1 MEMQNRI
8 TWDPDE
14 MIRLLENQLDRLKV
28 FRFDSRYRS
37 LLGEGFTELLARW
50 EKDIL
55 SRRDDPFTLV
65 ICGEFKR
72 GKSSLINA
80 LLGEDVT
87 PVNVTAET
95 VTLNR
100 ISYGPHS
107 NEAVLSGGKHLRLS
121 DEEMQ
126 RDHLENLMRQS
137 GFSFRQIE
145 LQRPNEF
152 LKKAVVV
159 DTPGLGD
166 SMQDFTEMV
175 EEALAQAD
183 AVVYVFSVNYPLSQT
198 EQLFLKTM
206 IVPQRYTDLL
216 LVGNYLDTLN
226 SEEDYGRIKKLL
238 ASRIQNLLPGQE
250 PWLLSA
256 LDERCRQLGEERPN
270 PEMAGA
276 LAEHF
281 DRFRAEL
288 NRLAEEK
295 KETILPDR
303 MQRLARGMIA
313 ELSENLTAMEEGLQM
328 SSQDVKAAMDRVEE
342 QKETQIQNQEEA
354 GRRIDRLIETMKG
367 ESREWMGEL
376 LDAMQ
381 QEVGSLGDIPA
392 AELSKYYTFY
402 CIDTIQEAMNRC
414 IEQHTLYLYD
424 LLEEISADLSAKL
437 SRTAVNSSY
446 GFRFTLDNRTW
457 TKGDNVSY
465 VVSKVSSLALL
476 SLVADGV
483 AGAMRQK
490 EMANKTPDILR
501 SIGRQY
507 ISLRASVDQAVE
519 SVYGKLGENAKKQLA
534 EYYGEKI
541 RAAQEQVEQSAMVAR
556 QDEERK
562 EEIRRAV
569 FEIREILNQ
578 IQTELE
584 GMRLQ
589 PARI

>member
-1 MEMQNRI
+1 MKQQ
-8 TWDPDE
+8 
-14 MIRLLENQLDRLKV
+14 LLENQLDRLKV

-457 TKGDNVSY
+457 TKVDNVSY

-519 SVYGKLGENAKKQLA
+519 SVYGKLRENAKKQLA

-562 EEIRRAV
+562 EEIRCAV
-569 FEIREILNQ
+569 SEIREILNQ

-584 GMRLQ
+584 GMR
-589 PARI
+589 

>member
-437 SRTAVNSSY
+437 SRTAVNNSY

-584 GMRLQ
+584 GMR
-589 PARI
+589 

>member
-1 MEMQNRI
+1 MQNRI

-126 RDHLENLMRQS
+126 RDHLEILMRQS
-137 GFSFRQIE
+137 GFSFRLSE
-145 LQRPNEF
+145 VQRPNEF

-483 AGAMRQK
+483 AGAMRQN

-519 SVYGKLGENAKKQLA
+519 SVYGKLRENAKKQLA

-562 EEIRRAV
+562 EEIRCAV
-569 FEIREILNQ
+569 SEIREILNQ

-584 GMRLQ
+584 GMR
-589 PARI
+589 

>member
-519 SVYGKLGENAKKQLA
+519 SVYGKLRENAKKQLA

-584 GMRLQ
+584 GMR
-589 PARI
+589 

>member
-1 MEMQNRI
+1 MQNRI

-354 GRRIDRLIETMKG
+354 GRRIDRLIEAMKG
-367 ESREWMGEL
+367 ESWEWMGEL

-584 GMRLQ
+584 GMR
-589 PARI
+589 

>member
-562 EEIRRAV
+562 EEIRCAV
-569 FEIREILNQ
+569 SEIREILNQ

-584 GMRLQ
+584 GMR
-589 PARI
+589 

>member
-569 FEIREILNQ
+569 SEIREILNQ

-584 GMRLQ
+584 GMR
-589 PARI
+589 

>member
-87 PVNVTAET
+87 PVNLKAET

-562 EEIRRAV
+562 EQIREAVAEIRR
-569 FEIREILNQ
+569 ILGQ
-578 IQTELE
+578 IQKELE
-584 GMRLQ
+584 GEG
-589 PARI
+589 

>member
-328 SSQDVKAAMDRVEE
+328 SSQDVKAAMERVEE

-584 GMRLQ
+584 GMR
-589 PARI
+589 

>member
-1 MEMQNRI
+1 MGAGIENRI
-8 TWDPDE
+8 TYDPDE
-14 MIRLLENQLDRLKV
+14 ITRLLENQLDKLKV

-37 LLGEGFTELLARW
+37 LLGESFINLAARW

-55 SRRDDPFTLV
+55 SRRNDPFTLV
-65 ICGEFKR
+65 VCGEFKR

-87 PVNVTAET
+87 PVNVTPET

-100 ISYGPHS
+100 IIYGPHS
-107 NEAVLSGGKHLRLS
+107 NEAVLPGGKKLQLS

-126 RDHLENLMRQS
+126 RENLEALMRQT

-145 LQRPNEF
+145 LQRPVDF
-152 LKKAVVV
+152 LKQTAVV

-166 SMQDFTEMV
+166 SMQDFGGLV

-206 IVPQRYTDLL
+206 IVPQKYTDLL
-216 LVGNYLDTLN
+216 LVGNYLDVLN
-226 SEEDYGRIKKLL
+226 SEEDYERMRSLL
-238 ASRIQNLLPGQE
+238 VSRIQNLLPGQE

-256 LDERCRQLGEERPN
+256 LDERCRQLREERPN
-270 PEMAGA
+270 PQMEAQLG
-276 LAEHF
+276 ERF
-281 DRFRAEL
+281 DRFREEL
-288 NRLAEEK
+288 NRLVEAK

-313 ELSENLTAMEEGLQM
+313 ELSESLTALEDGLSM
-328 SSQDVKAAMDRVEE
+328 SSQDVKAAMERVQE
-342 QKETQIQNQEEA
+342 QKESQIRTQEET
-354 GRRIDRLIETMKG
+354 GRRIDRLIDSMKT
-367 ESREWMGEL
+367 ESRMWMGEL
-376 LDAMQ
+376 LDDMQ
-381 QEVGSLGDIPA
+381 QETGTLTDIPA

-402 CIDTIQEAMNRC
+402 CIDTIQEGMNRC
-414 IEQHTLYLYD
+414 IEQHTLYLYA
-424 LLEEISADLSAKL
+424 LLEEISAELSAKL
-437 SRTAVNSSY
+437 SKTTVNSSY

-465 VVSKVSSLALL
+465 VVSKVGSLALL

-490 EMANKTPDILR
+490 EMADKAPDILR

-507 ISLRASVDQAVE
+507 PGLRASVNQAID

-534 EYYGEKI
+534 EYYGDKI
-541 RAAQEQVEQSAMVAR
+541 RMVQEQVEQSAMVAR

-562 EEIRRAV
+562 AEIRTAV
-569 FEIREILNQ
+569 SEIREILSQ

-584 GMRLQ
+584 GM
-589 PARI
+589 A

>member
-1 MEMQNRI
+1 MQNRI

-206 IVPQRYTDLL
+206 IVPQKYTDLL

-270 PEMAGA
+270 PEMTGA

-328 SSQDVKAAMDRVEE
+328 SSQDVKAAMERVEE

-584 GMRLQ
+584 GMR
-589 PARI
+589 

>member
-354 GRRIDRLIETMKG
+354 GCRIDRLIETMKG

-562 EEIRRAV
+562 EQIREAVAEIRG
-569 FEIREILNQ
+569 ILEQ
-578 IQTELE
+578 IQKELE
-584 GMRLQ
+584 GEG
-589 PARI
+589 

>member
-1 MEMQNRI
+1 MQNRI

-562 EEIRRAV
+562 EEIRCAV
-569 FEIREILNQ
+569 SEIREILNQ

-584 GMRLQ
+584 GMR
-589 PARI
+589 

>member
-226 SEEDYGRIKKLL
+226 SEEDYGRI
-238 ASRIQNLLPGQE
+238 QNLLPGQE

-256 LDERCRQLGEERPN
+256 LDER
-270 PEMAGA
+270 
-276 LAEHF
+276 
-281 DRFRAEL
+281 
-288 NRLAEEK
+288 
-295 KETILPDR
+295 
-303 MQRLARGMIA
+303 
-313 ELSENLTAMEEGLQM
+313 
-328 SSQDVKAAMDRVEE
+328 
-342 QKETQIQNQEEA
+342 
-354 GRRIDRLIETMKG
+354 
-367 ESREWMGEL
+367 
-376 LDAMQ
+376 
-381 QEVGSLGDIPA
+381 
-392 AELSKYYTFY
+392 
-402 CIDTIQEAMNRC
+402 
-414 IEQHTLYLYD
+414 
-424 LLEEISADLSAKL
+424 
-437 SRTAVNSSY
+437 
-446 GFRFTLDNRTW
+446 
-457 TKGDNVSY
+457 
-465 VVSKVSSLALL
+465 
-476 SLVADGV
+476 
-483 AGAMRQK
+483 
-490 EMANKTPDILR
+490 
-501 SIGRQY
+501 
-507 ISLRASVDQAVE
+507 
-519 SVYGKLGENAKKQLA
+519 
-534 EYYGEKI
+534 
-541 RAAQEQVEQSAMVAR
+541 
-556 QDEERK
+556 
-562 EEIRRAV
+562 
-569 FEIREILNQ
+569 
-578 IQTELE
+578 
-584 GMRLQ
+584 
-589 PARI
+589 